1 VQDAADAL
9 PRRELCEAVEAP
21 GTAATVESW
30 VVVHDRDGAP
40 EKVLAACLLPDG
52 RRAWGNTEDGDT
64 VAELRSG
71 AEQIG
76 RAVTLDPDGTLRL

>member
-1 VQDAADAL
+1 
-9 PRRELCEAVEAP
+9 
-21 GTAATVESW
+21 
-30 VVVHDRDGAP
+30 
-40 EKVLAACLLPDG
+40 VLAACLLPAG

-64 VAELRSG
+64 VAEMRSG